1 MDIEKELK
9 KLIKETIKPQFQIY
23 KKPHSDIIQNSK
35 GVFINIKL
43 PGINKKDIKLDINES
58 KVFVKAEKRNGIKY
72 NNEYYKGFVR
82 EIQLPSRLKVDKTKV
97 QFNNKTLKINI
108 PKSKNIKY
116 Y

>member
-1 MDIEKELK
+1 
-9 KLIKETIKPQFQIY
+9 QFQIY

-82 EIQLPSRLKVDKTKV
+82 KIQLPSGLKVEKSKIE
-97 QFNNKTLKINI
+97 FNNKTLRINI
-108 PKSKNIKY
+108 PKFKNREY